1 MTDNIN
7 DAPVEP
13 GAAPMDV
20 TAIDLNAPGG
30 WFGHPRQLKR
40 LFTTEMWERFG
51 YYGMRAILTLYLANH
66 FLFSDTTTAGLYGGF
81 TALVYLTPLVGGLI
95 ADNYLGSKR
104 SVKFG
109 ALMMSLG
116 YFILCF
122 SGTGESAKPIATIDG
137 QKYEIV
143 VQSKGEE
150 ATRSVTLGG
159 QTLLIKGNEDKSV
172 SLLAADG
179 TEVRKFEEGT
189 FKSDGER
196 SSFFV
201 LMLLLGLSTVTIGN
215 GFFKPNISTIVGSL
229 YQDGDRRRDAGFTI
243 FYMGINLG
251 SLISQF
257 FCPIL
262 AQTVGFWAG
271 FGLAAIGMGCSW
283 LLFQFDGGRLDGY
296 GERPK
301 NADASKDWYIY
312 GAALATVPLFW
323 FLFSNL
329 MNYVKPAAGTGIIG
343 YVLGLPIMGKALFI
357 TFLFGVPL
365 ILLWSWIKGSRQ
377 ELQMM
382 VAAMVLI
389 VFNVVFWT
397 LFEQAGSS
405 LTLFAERNTVLEI
418 GWTAPLF
425 AMFRA
430 YALSYYFVA
439 AALVFGTAWLGW
451 WFFASGEE
459 ASTKRTMAIG
469 FGVVGLLSFLGM
481 GYIKSGL
488 IEQTVYLMPAGQT
501 QIFNALFIVILAPI
515 FSVLWGVLSRR
526 GLEPS
531 IPIKFA
537 IALMGVGAG
546 FLFLVWGANFAGS
559 SFKVGMAW
567 LAGLYL
573 IHSIAE
579 LCISPVGL
587 SMITKLSIARIVGMM
602 MGVWFL
608 SISVAQYF
616 AGMIAQ
622 VASVETVG
630 GQVANLKVS
639 LDTYIGVFTTIGWV
653 SIGFGVVLL
662 VFSFPLKYLMHGVK

>member
-1 MTDNIN
+1 
-7 DAPVEP
+7 
-13 GAAPMDV
+13 
-20 TAIDLNAPGG
+20 
-30 WFGHPRQLKR
+30 
-40 LFTTEMWERFG
+40 
-51 YYGMRAILTLYLANH
+51 
-66 FLFSDTTTAGLYGGF
+66 
-81 TALVYLTPLVGGLI
+81 
-95 ADNYLGSKR
+95 
-104 SVKFG
+104 
-109 ALMMSLG
+109 
-116 YFILCF
+116 
-122 SGTGESAKPIATIDG
+122 
-137 QKYEIV
+137 
-143 VQSKGEE
+143 
-150 ATRSVTLGG
+150 
-159 QTLLIKGNEDKSV
+159 
-172 SLLAADG
+172 
-179 TEVRKFEEGT
+179 
-189 FKSDGER
+189 
-196 SSFFV
+196 
-201 LMLLLGLSTVTIGN
+201 
-215 GFFKPNISTIVGSL
+215 
-229 YQDGDRRRDAGFTI
+229 
-243 FYMGINLG
+243 MGINLG

-271 FGLAAIGMGCSW
+271 FGLAAVGMGCSW

-296 GERPK
+296 GERPA
-301 NADASKDWYIY
+301 NADAGKDWYIY
-312 GAALATVPLFW
+312 GAALATIPLFW

-329 MNYVKPAAGTGIIG
+329 MNYVKPAAGTGIVG
-343 YVLGLPIMGKALFI
+343 YVLGLPIMGKALFL

-365 ILLWSWIKGSRQ
+365 ILLWSWFKGSRK
-377 ELQMM
+377 EFQMM

-389 VFNVVFWT
+389 IFNVVFWT

-425 AMFRA
+425 AMFRSVA
-430 YALSYYFVA
+430 VSYYLVAGALS
-439 AALVFGTAWLGW
+439 FGLAWLAW
-451 WFFASGEE
+451 WFFSNGEE
-459 ASTKRTMAIG
+459 AAAKRTMGIG
-469 FGVVGLLSFLGM
+469 FGVVGLFSFLGLSW
-481 GYIKSGL
+481 IKSGL
-488 IEQTVYLMPAGQT
+488 IEQPVYLMPAGQT
-501 QIFNALFIVILAPI
+501 QIFNALFIVLLAPI
-515 FSVLWGVLSRR
+515 FSMLWGGLAKR

-546 FLFLVWGANFAGS
+546 FLFLVWGADFAGS

-573 IHSIAE
+573 IHSVAE

-630 GQVANLKVS
+630 GQVTNLKVS

-653 SIGFGVVLL
+653 SIGFGVALL